1 MSRMPER
8 TQNQKN
14 LRGVIAMMLAM
25 GAFVINDTLVKLL
38 RAHWETGQVLAV
50 RGAFALLLLA
60 IWIAAARQAGR
71 LGAIGRRSLI
81 GRGVLEAA
89 IAAAFITALGMM
101 PLADITAILMMA
113 PLLITALSMIV
124 FGEKVGW
131 RRWSA
136 VAVGFAGM
144 LFVIRPGGNDIAPL
158 ALGLA
163 LASVIGVA
171 FRDLMTRRVPADIP
185 SVIIAVTS
193 TLGAFAV
200 GLALSAFG
208 TPWRPITPQL
218 AGLSAAA
225 AAFVLL
231 GNYAIIEACRD
242 VELSVVSPFRY
253 VVIVW
258 AVILGYAVFGQI
270 PTGLSVFGIA
280 LIAAS
285 GLYTLHRERI
295 RHRTTFEEGS
305 A

>member
-1 MSRMPER
+1 MPER
-8 TQNQKN
+8 TQSQKN
-14 LRGVIAMMLAM
+14 LRGIFAMMLAM
-25 GAFVINDTLVKLL
+25 GAFVVNDTLVKLV
-38 RAHWETGQVLAV
+38 RVHWETGQVLAV
-50 RGAFALLLLA
+50 RGVFALLLLTV
-60 IWIAAARQAGR
+60 WIVAAGQFGR
-71 LGAIGRRSLI
+71 LGAIRRPSLV

-113 PLLITALSMIV
+113 PLLITALSMV
-124 FGEKVGW
+124 LFGEKVGW

-144 LFVIRPGGNDIAPL
+144 LLVIRPGGNSVAPL

-163 LASVIGVA
+163 LASVVGVA
-171 FRDLMTRRVPADIP
+171 LRDLMTRRVPADIP

-193 TLGAFAV
+193 TLGTFAI
-200 GLALSAFG
+200 GLALSALG
-208 TPWRPITPQL
+208 GEWRPITLQL
-218 AGLSAAA
+218 VGLSAAA
-225 AAFVLL
+225 AAFVIL

-253 VVIVW
+253 VVILW
-258 AVILGYAVFGQI
+258 AVFLGYTVFGQI
-270 PTGLSVFGIA
+270 PTPVSIAGIA

-295 RHRTTFEEGS
+295 RHRARPGDG
-305 A
+305 AV